1 MLFSCSP
8 EGRYQYGNPKA
19 RYQSG
24 LFSKAYLPDENK
36 FVVTGGRWAPSLTV
50 GARLE
55 WKNAHN
61 TEMQKNTSLI
71 RNRATP
77 IVLPFFY

>member
-36 FVVTGGRWAPSLTV
+36 FVVTRGKTSRLDKGASEEIKRICFGVFIERSLP
-50 GARLE
+50 
-55 WKNAHN
+55 
-61 TEMQKNTSLI
+61 I
-71 RNRATP
+71 R
-77 IVLPFFY
+77 

>member
-8 EGRYQYGNPKA
+8 EGWYRYGNTKA

-36 FVVTGGRWAPSLTV
+36 FVVTGGSRLDKGASEKRICFGVFIERSLP
-50 GARLE
+50 
-55 WKNAHN
+55 
-61 TEMQKNTSLI
+61 I
-71 RNRATP
+71 R
-77 IVLPFFY
+77 

>member
-24 LFSKAYLPDENK
+24 LFSKAYPPDENK
-36 FVVTGGRWAPSLTV
+36 FVVTGGSRLDK
-50 GARLE
+50 GASE
-55 WKNAHN
+55 
-61 TEMQKNTSLI
+61 EI
-71 RNRATP
+71 
-77 IVLPFFY
+77 